1 MFILLYPLIAFLII
15 SAFGSKVKDFYSW
28 LITLLSALFS
38 SIFSA
43 IALWRVLKDG
53 PYSVELYSFL
63 PLGEYSLSFGLYF
76 DHLSASMAFVVSV
89 VATLIFAYS
98 LGYMHHEE
106 NTYRFYAFLSLFLFA
121 MMLIVLS
128 DNLLGI
134 FFGWEGVGLASYSLI
149 GYYYKTSKASKA
161 SFEAFILN
169 RVGDWLFLF

>member
-76 DHLSASMAFVVSV
+76 DHL
-89 VATLIFAYS
+89 
-98 LGYMHHEE
+98 
-106 NTYRFYAFLSLFLFA
+106 
-121 MMLIVLS
+121 
-128 DNLLGI
+128 
-134 FFGWEGVGLASYSLI
+134 
-149 GYYYKTSKASKA
+149 
-161 SFEAFILN
+161 
-169 RVGDWLFLF
+169 